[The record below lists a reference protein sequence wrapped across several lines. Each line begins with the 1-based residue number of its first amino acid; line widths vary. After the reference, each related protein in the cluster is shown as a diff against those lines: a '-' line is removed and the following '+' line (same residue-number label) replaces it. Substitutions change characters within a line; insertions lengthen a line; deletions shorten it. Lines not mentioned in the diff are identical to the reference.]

1 MFKLYEDAMDYLNSF
16 ADKFDPKEDDIDQFL
31 ANEISTIVESVND
44 AKIVAKSKIN
54 KINYALK
61 FDLEALINKYK
72 YAKDNNLL
80 NEEELSEV
88 EKEIIGRASG
98 IFVVDCMQHIVD
110 SLKRKLQ

>member
-1 MFKLYEDAMDYLNSF
+1 MIKLYEDAMNYLNSF
-16 ADKFDPKEDDIDQFL
+16 ADKFDPEEDAGQFL

-44 AKIVAKSKIN
+44 AKIVAKSKIS
-54 KINYALK
+54 KTNYTLK